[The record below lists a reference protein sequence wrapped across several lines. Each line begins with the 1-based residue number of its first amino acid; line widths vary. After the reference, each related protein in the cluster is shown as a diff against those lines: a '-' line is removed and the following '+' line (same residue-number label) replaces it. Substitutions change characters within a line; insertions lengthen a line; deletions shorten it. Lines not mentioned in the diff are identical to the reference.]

1 MSLLATSQALVD
13 AHVDFAWVV
22 IVGNGLTGAWAL
34 AAHRFERLRHRSL
47 WWAVWAAHASVFVQ
61 VVLGVLVVQG
71 RDTEPYQFHMFYGF
85 VAAFSVAIIF
95 SYRSQLAANRYLLY
109 GGGNLFLM
117 GLGLRALEVGLR

>member
-1 MSLLATSQALVD
+1 MSLVAASQALVD
-13 AHVDFAWVV
+13 THVGFAWVV
-22 IVGNGLTGAWAL
+22 IVANGVTGAWAL
-34 AAHRFERLRHRSL
+34 AAHRYPALRHRSL

-61 VVLGVLVVQG
+61 VVLGVLVIQG
-71 RDTEPYQFHMFYGF
+71 RETEPYQFHMFYGF

-95 SYRSQLAANRYLLY
+95 SYRGQLAHKRYLLY